1 MALSFD
7 ELEHE
12 SAEYIPAR
20 EVMTTSAAVG
30 TVTSTVYGLVGTVD
44 AGETVDGA
52 TGMVNGTLHTLGVD
66 DTVNTATGTAYGAV
80 GTVGGIAGGVG
91 GVL

>member
-44 AGETVDGA
+44 AGQTVNGATSLVDG
-52 TGMVNGTLHTLGVD
+52 TLGTVGVD
-66 DTVNTATGTAYGAV
+66 GTVNQVTGTAYGAV
-80 GTVGGIAGGVG
+80 GSLG

>member
-7 ELEHE
+7 ELELE

-20 EVMTTSAAVG
+20 EVMTTASTVG
-30 TVTSTVYGLVGTVD
+30 TVTSTVHGLLGTVD
-44 AGETVDGA
+44 AGETVGGA
-52 TGMVNGTLHTLGVD
+52 TGLVNGTLGTAGLD
-66 DTVNTATGTAYGAV
+66 DTVGQTTSIAYGAV
-80 GTVGGIAGGVG
+80 GTVGGI

>member
-20 EVMTTSAAVG
+20 EVMTTASTVG
-30 TVTSTVYGLVGTVD
+30 TVTSTVHGLLGTVD
-44 AGETVDGA
+44 AGETVSGA
-52 TGMVNGTLHTLGVD
+52 TGLVNGTLGTVGLD
-66 DTVNTATGTAYGAV
+66 DTVTHTTSIAYGAV
-80 GTVGGIAGGVG
+80 GSLG